1 MYNCKDWDNYDNLE
15 STETQVDHVMIDT
28 RWEQKWTLKIMGLRM
43 AVDGLWITGSEVLK
57 ATPDQHRCKWKG
69 SWCSCDVDDDKTNN
83 DNNNHREENG
93 TYI

>member
-43 AVDGLWITGSEVLK
+43 AVDGLWINGSEV
-57 ATPDQHRCKWKG
+57 
-69 SWCSCDVDDDKTNN
+69 
-83 DNNNHREENG
+83 
-93 TYI
+93 